1 MRRDPSLTSQCH
13 SHPPTQGSI
22 TKIESLMKV
31 YGAPV
36 VTKVSEKY
44 PGYMTTVD
52 SKVRTHTARQ
62 RNARDAA
69 SGLGTLNLLY
79 APKLSFQGI

>member
-1 MRRDPSLTSQCH
+1 
-13 SHPPTQGSI
+13 
-22 TKIESLMKV
+22 MKV

-52 SKVRTHTARQ
+52 SKVCTHTARQ
-62 RNARDAA
+62 CHARDASCRLKTAA
-69 SGLGTLNLLY
+69 SHLHLGTLTLR
-79 APKLSFQGI
+79 PPLSFQGI